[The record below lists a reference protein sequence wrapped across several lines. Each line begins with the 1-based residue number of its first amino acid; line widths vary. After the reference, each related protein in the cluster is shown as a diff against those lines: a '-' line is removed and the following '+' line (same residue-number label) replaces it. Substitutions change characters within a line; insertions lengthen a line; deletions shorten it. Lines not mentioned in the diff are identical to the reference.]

1 MRCIIAGQ
9 ITGCLR
15 GRNHMNDQNTALANP
30 IKEQTRLPEYVTPSV
45 RVMSESEI
53 LSAFQVTA
61 AGTANWWAM

>member
-1 MRCIIAGQ
+1 
-9 ITGCLR
+9 
-15 GRNHMNDQNTALANP
+15 MNEQNTALANP
-30 IKEQTRLPEYVTPSV
+30 VKEQTRLPEYVTPSV